1 MVWRKSSFHTLEPL
15 ITSRKCPNR
24 TLMTQHANTVNI
36 YIQLNSDTNQ
46 LRLLQSIDV
55 LQDVMD
61 KIQNIFIQKTIRE

>member
-1 MVWRKSSFHTLEPL
+1 
-15 ITSRKCPNR
+15 
-24 TLMTQHANTVNI
+24 MTQHANTVNI